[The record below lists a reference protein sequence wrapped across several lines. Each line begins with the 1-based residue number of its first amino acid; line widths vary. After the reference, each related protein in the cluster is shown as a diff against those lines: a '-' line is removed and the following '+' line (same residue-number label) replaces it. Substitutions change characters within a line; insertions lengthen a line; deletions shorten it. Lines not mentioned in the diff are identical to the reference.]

1 MVSKKPSILQRKVN
15 GAIKPKEQYHETVN
29 ENSSKGSDTKK
40 VSKKGPRNQKKSM
53 KISEDAY
60 KDLSV
65 LKNMQHVKFDYEII
79 QLLFDKFY
87 DDMSEEEKRRFT
99 VIRENI

>member
-15 GAIKPKEQYHETVN
+15 GAIKPKEQYHEEIN
-29 ENSSKGSDTKK
+29 NSESEKQKSK
-40 VSKKGPRNQKKSM
+40 VAKKGPRNQKKSI

-87 DDMSEEEKRRFT
+87 DDMTEEEKRRFT